1 MRNKMQYQK
10 VKCQKKKKE
19 KKQFQDGKMGKL
31 IRILLVSVYT
41 AI

>member
-1 MRNKMQYQK
+1 MPE
-10 VKCQKKKKE
+10 KE
-19 KKQFQDGKMGKL
+19 KRKKKQFQDGKMGKL

>member
-10 VKCQKKKKE
+10 VKCQKKKK

-31 IRILLVSVYT
+31 IWILLVSVYT